1 MALKTGVIAAE
12 NSVLHHRNKLHFKI
26 YSNRKQSFLN
36 YNTILNFYSFY
47 CVLDQINEARID
59 LFQNLNT
66 SFHPKLF
73 KNSADL

>member
-36 YNTILNFYSFY
+36 YNTILHFYSFY

-59 LFQNLNT
+59 LFQK
-66 SFHPKLF
+66 P
-73 KNSADL
+73 